1 MTIIIILLS
10 AFGTGQVLAENSAT
24 PPLRS
29 YLEPGYNRP
38 DSAIVSGDYGY
49 NDNLIVFSY
58 SGDTITETTYA
69 KNIGTWNK
77 QNYRTESYAFDA
89 KGNRILYIF
98 SNHANNMVQRAGK
111 EEYSFN
117 SFGMTL
123 TEKYYNYNVEDG
135 SWMVV
140 ADNSYQYDASGL
152 MIGGTST
159 EHGVSYPI
167 KVSGTLENL
176 VISATIGPLV
186 VAQYVRHYDPATL
199 KELASE
205 SYSLSDKGILELD
218 MAYTYTYDAAGR
230 LITKS
235 ENDMNEEFWETQYLY
250 NNNGK
255 RISSTEYYAERPTG
269 PYILNSQ
276 TEYKFTN
283 NRLDKIIQSYFSDDG
298 SRRSDTTTFYYSGD
312 AGVVSP
318 DEAKVLRI
326 NASDGNITFVLPE
339 QTTDATLQLI
349 DLSGRTVLKTQA
361 ASDQPIAIPSLRS
374 GVYVYRILAGRN
386 TYTGKVY
393 IQN

>member
-1 MTIIIILLS
+1 M
-10 AFGTGQVLAENSAT
+10 GRVLAENSAA
-24 PPLRS
+24 PSLRA
-29 YLEPGYNRP
+29 YLEAGYNRP

-58 SGDTITETTYA
+58 GGDTITETTYA
-69 KNIGTWNK
+69 KNNGAWNK

-89 KGNRILYIF
+89 MGNRILYIF
-98 SNHANNMVQRAGK
+98 SNHTNNMVQRAGK

-117 SFGMTL
+117 SFGMAL

-159 EHGVSYPI
+159 ERGVSYPI

-186 VAQYVRHYDPATL
+186 VVQYVRHYDPATL

-205 SYSLSDKGILELD
+205 LYSLSDKGVLGLD
-218 MAYTYTYDAAGR
+218 MAYTYTYDDAGR
-230 LITKS
+230 LITKL
-235 ENDMNEEFWETQYLY
+235 ENNMNEEFWETQYLY

-255 RISSTEYYAERPTG
+255 RISSTEYYAERSAG
-269 PYILNSQ
+269 PYILNLQ
-276 TEYKFTN
+276 TEYEFTN

-298 SRRSDTTTFYYSGD
+298 SSRSDTTTFYYSGD
-312 AGVVSP
+312 AGVISP
-318 DEAKVLRI
+318 DEAKDLRI
-326 NASDGNITFVLPE
+326 DASDGNITFVLPG
-339 QTTDATLQLI
+339 QTADATLQLI
-349 DLSGRTVLKTQA
+349 SLSGQTVLKMQA
-361 ASDQPIAIPSLRS
+361 ASGQPTAIPSLRS
-374 GVYVYRILAGRN
+374 GVYVYRILAGKN

-393 IQN
+393 IQK